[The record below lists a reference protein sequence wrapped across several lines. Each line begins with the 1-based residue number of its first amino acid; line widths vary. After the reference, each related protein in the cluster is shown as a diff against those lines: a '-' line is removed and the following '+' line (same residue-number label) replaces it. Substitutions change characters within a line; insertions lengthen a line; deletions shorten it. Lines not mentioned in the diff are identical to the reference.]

1 MADEVPTELLRTEID
16 FTVPHSART
25 WDWFLGGKDNFT
37 PDREL
42 GQQILQVLPDVRE
55 AARADREFLVRTVS
69 HLVTEAGVRQFLD
82 LGTGLPT
89 ANNTHQV
96 AQRLA
101 SDARIV
107 YVDNDPMVLAHARAL
122 LVGTSDGATDYLH
135 ADVGRP
141 TTVLS
146 EASRTLDFSAPIAI
160 MMLGILQ
167 FIIDDAHARR
177 TVATLLESV
186 PSGSYLA
193 IAHPVAGVDAKLD
206 EAIRMWNEQGIDPQ
220 QLRTPEEIAVF
231 FDGMELL
238 EPGVVPCPQWRPDPA
253 RDTVAADAAPW
264 RVCGVARKR

>member
-1 MADEVPTELLRTEID
+1 MKDDVPAQLLRTEID
-16 FTVPHSART
+16 FSIPHSART

-42 GQQILQVLPDVRE
+42 GEQILQVLPDVRD
-55 AARADREFLVRTVS
+55 AARADREFLIRSVS
-69 HLVTEAGVRQFLD
+69 YLVGEAGIRQFLD

-101 SDARIV
+101 TDARIV

-135 ADVGRP
+135 ADAGHP
-141 TTVLS
+141 AGILS
-146 EASRTLDFSAPIAI
+146 QAARTLDFSQPVAI

-167 FIIDDAHARR
+167 FIVDDAQARS
-177 TVATLLESV
+177 TVDTLLASV

-193 IAHPVAGVDAKLD
+193 IAHPIAGVDPKLD

-220 QLRTPEEIAVF
+220 QLRTHDEVAGF
-231 FDGMELL
+231 FAGLELL

-253 RDTVAADAAPW
+253 RDTVTPDTAPW
-264 RVCGVARKR
+264 RVCGVARKP